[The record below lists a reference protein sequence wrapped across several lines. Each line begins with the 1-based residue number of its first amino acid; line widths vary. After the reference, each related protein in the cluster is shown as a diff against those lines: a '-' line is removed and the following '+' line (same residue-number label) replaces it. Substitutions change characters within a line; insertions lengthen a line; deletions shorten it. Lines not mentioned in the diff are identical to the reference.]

1 MSSDPP
7 DSSDDDDD
15 DAATATS
22 KAIAALA
29 AAAGGARPSG
39 IPLHMAATAKMPTK
53 SNVPNSRSMPSL
65 GLAMAGLTGGGGG
78 LLGGIGGGMVGGG
91 TDGGKGGMTPPK
103 PGGPP
108 PGLSLGLGGGLKLD
122 LSKLNKQAAPVDW
135 NERPDEDGRQPPTP
149 TALIVERLKAAAA
162 AKAAGEEDGGGD
174 GPGGGAA
181 GAGRGPVG
189 TAAAGGG
196 GLGGS
201 TAGSGGAGGGGG
213 GVGGSSGLTHS
224 TSLPDTRLAGRADLN
239 ISEAL
244 QKMSIQELSVAL
256 SHHSTNRSLL
266 ATASWAVDVSE
277 IKFGRRLGAG
287 AYGEVY
293 EADWRRSR
301 VAVKRL
307 LHAHPL
313 EEKGVKQFFAEMD
326 ILSNA
331 RHDNIVRFLGGC
343 VQPDNLC
350 ILFEFCP
357 QSLYDLLRKTEQ
369 PLALEQILSLAR
381 QVALG
386 IYYLHCCK
394 PPVLHLDL
402 KSANVLLDR
411 HGHAKV
417 CDFGLAHLK
426 LGNDVRTERMGSPMW
441 TAPEVLKGEARN
453 EKADTYS
460 YGMLLYELLT
470 RQLPY
475 GGYAAAQVVMGVITN
490 LLPRPEL
497 PPDARHYPPALEALM
512 QECWA
517 FEAEKRP
524 DFAKI
529 LDKIE
534 RCAKEEGMPFADAS
548 ESSPLK
554 SARGGS

>member
-1 MSSDPP
+1 
-7 DSSDDDDD
+7 
-15 DAATATS
+15 
-22 KAIAALA
+22 
-29 AAAGGARPSG
+29 
-39 IPLHMAATAKMPTK
+39 MP
-53 SNVPNSRSMPSL
+53 PSL
-65 GLAMAGLTGGGGG
+65 SLP
-78 LLGGIGGGMVGGG
+78 GM
-91 TDGGKGGMTPPK
+91 GM
-103 PGGPP
+103 
-108 PGLSLGLGGGLKLD
+108 GLKLD
-122 LSKLNKQAAPVDW
+122 LSRLEKSPAQPVDW
-135 NERPDEDGRQPPTP
+135 NERPDDEGRQPPTP

-162 AKAAGEEDGGGD
+162 AAAVAKE
-174 GPGGGAA
+174 GA
-181 GAGRGPVG
+181 PG
-189 TAAAGGG
+189 TAPPVPPVP
-196 GLGGS
+196 GL
-201 TAGSGGAGGGGG
+201 A
-213 GVGGSSGLTHS
+213 HS
-224 TSLPDTRLAGRADLN
+224 TSLPDARLGRADLN
-239 ISEAL
+239 ISRAL
-244 QKMSIQELSVAL
+244 QEMSIQELSVAL
-256 SHHSTNRSLL
+256 SHHSSNRSLL
-266 ATASWAVDVSE
+266 SSASWAVDASE
-277 IKFGRRLGAG
+277 IKFGKRLGAG

-307 LHAHPL
+307 FRASDRSL

-326 ILSNA
+326 ILANA

-357 QSLYDLLRKTEQ
+357 QSLYDLLRNTTQ
-369 PLALEQILSLAR
+369 PLGLEQILSLAR

-426 LGNDVRTERMGSPMW
+426 LGNDVRTDRMGSPMW
-441 TAPEVLKGEARN
+441 TSPEVLKGEARN

-497 PPDARHYPPALEALM
+497 PADAQHYPAAIGNLM
-512 QECWA
+512 KECWQ
-517 FEAEKRP
+517 FQAERRP
-524 DFAKI
+524 DFAVV
-529 LDKIE
+529 LDSIE
-534 RCAKEEGMPFADAS
+534 RCAKEEGMPFPDAF
-548 ESSPLK
+548 EASPLR
-554 SARGGS
+554 SAR